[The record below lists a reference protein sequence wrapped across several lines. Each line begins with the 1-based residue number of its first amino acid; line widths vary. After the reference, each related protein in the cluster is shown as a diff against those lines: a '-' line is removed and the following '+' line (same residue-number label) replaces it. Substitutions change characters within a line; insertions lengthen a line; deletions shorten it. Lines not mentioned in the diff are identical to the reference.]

1 MHDQRAGFLSV
12 RPHTRLAEASEG
24 CRREPRRLK
33 PVQIVVP
40 FLQMLERYN
49 GMAMTPVE
57 TDDALEQA
65 IATAPAEEAFDETP
79 APVLTLVANR

>member
-1 MHDQRAGFLSV
+1 MPPR
-12 RPHTRLAEASEG
+12 TREG
-24 CRREPRRLK
+24 LK
-33 PVQIVVP
+33 SVQIVVP

-57 TDDALEQA
+57 TDALEEA
-65 IATAPAEEAFDETP
+65 IAAAPAEETFDETP